1 MGFPDE
7 HDSGVSI
14 CEAGTSDAHKRRRIA
29 MISLRILLTFVLGSV
44 PTWAQSQDVSEL
56 LAKSAGAYAQ
66 VHDYVIEVKMTKAGR
81 SLTAGA
87 ITGADFMPRGI
98 VNQMLLARSGN
109 SFRYEVKSELS
120 GGMVWID
127 NGETTWQYFRD
138 ANKYTEQP
146 SEKWPERA
154 DPGPGLAGFEWE
166 FVLKFRELGGVASR
180 ATLVTDNIPSG
191 AECPSASAL
200 VEIRVAVGAEPVTE
214 RLRIAK
220 DTGLICGS
228 VVSRLRHSRGTR
240 SEYLTTNSWTYRQL
254 SGPIDANLFRFAPPK
269 NARKV
274 QDLR

>member
-66 VHDYVIEVKMTKAGR
+66 VHDHVIEVKMTRAGR

-109 SFRYEVKSELS
+109 SFRY
-120 GGMVWID
+120 
-127 NGETTWQYFRD
+127 
-138 ANKYTEQP
+138 
-146 SEKWPERA
+146 
-154 DPGPGLAGFEWE
+154 
-166 FVLKFRELGGVASR
+166 
-180 ATLVTDNIPSG
+180 
-191 AECPSASAL
+191 
-200 VEIRVAVGAEPVTE
+200 
-214 RLRIAK
+214 
-220 DTGLICGS
+220 
-228 VVSRLRHSRGTR
+228 
-240 SEYLTTNSWTYRQL
+240 
-254 SGPIDANLFRFAPPK
+254 
-269 NARKV
+269 
-274 QDLR
+274 